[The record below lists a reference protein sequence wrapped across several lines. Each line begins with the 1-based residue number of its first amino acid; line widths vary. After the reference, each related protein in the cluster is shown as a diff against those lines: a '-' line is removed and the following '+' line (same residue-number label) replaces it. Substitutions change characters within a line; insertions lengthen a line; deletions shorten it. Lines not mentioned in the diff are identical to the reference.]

1 MKTILLFGSTGLIGG
16 ELLRL
21 LLEDSNA
28 MVKAFLR
35 RPIVITNIPPHFT
48 QHVVDFNRIE
58 EWKNLLAGDELY
70 CCLGTTIRKA
80 GSRAAFRAVDYEL
93 VLQIANRALVNGV
106 KKFIVISSLGA
117 DAGSSNFYLRTKGE
131 MERDVQQLLF
141 QKIRILRPSVLTG
154 NRDEFRLGEKV
165 GIGVASVLSPLMVGR
180 LKKYKPISATSVAR
194 AMITLAGTED
204 VQVVYESD
212 ELQMMGK

>member
-1 MKTILLFGSTGLIGG
+1 MLKTQKSMKTILLFGSTGLIGG

-58 EWKNLLAGDELY
+58 EWMNLLAGDELY

-117 DAGSSNFYLRTKGE
+117 DAGSSNFYLRTK
-131 MERDVQQLLF
+131 R
-141 QKIRILRPSVLTG
+141 
-154 NRDEFRLGEKV
+154 
-165 GIGVASVLSPLMVGR
+165 
-180 LKKYKPISATSVAR
+180 
-194 AMITLAGTED
+194 
-204 VQVVYESD
+204 
-212 ELQMMGK
+212 

>member
-1 MKTILLFGSTGLIGG
+1 
-16 ELLRL
+16 
-21 LLEDSNA
+21 
-28 MVKAFLR
+28 
-35 RPIVITNIPPHFT
+35 
-48 QHVVDFNRIE
+48 
-58 EWKNLLAGDELY
+58 
-70 CCLGTTIRKA
+70 
-80 GSRAAFRAVDYEL
+80 
-93 VLQIANRALVNGV
+93 
-106 KKFIVISSLGA
+106 
-117 DAGSSNFYLRTKGE
+117 

>member
-93 VLQIANRALVNGV
+93 VLQIANRALANGV

>member
-1 MKTILLFGSTGLIGG
+1 MKTILLFGGTGLIGG

-21 LLEDSNA
+21 LLEDGNV

-35 RPIVITNIPPHFT
+35 RPRVLKNMPPHFI

-58 EWKNLLAGDELY
+58 EWKNLVAGDELY

-80 GSRAAFRAVDYEL
+80 GSRASFRAVDYEL

-106 KKFIVISSLGA
+106 KKFIVISSLGS

-131 MERDVQQLLF
+131 MERDVQQLPF
-141 QKIRILRPSVLTG
+141 QKIKILRPSVLTG

-165 GIGVASVLSPLMVGR
+165 GIGVASLLSPLMVGK

-194 AMITLAGTED
+194 AMIILADRED

-212 ELQMMGK
+212 ELQMLGK